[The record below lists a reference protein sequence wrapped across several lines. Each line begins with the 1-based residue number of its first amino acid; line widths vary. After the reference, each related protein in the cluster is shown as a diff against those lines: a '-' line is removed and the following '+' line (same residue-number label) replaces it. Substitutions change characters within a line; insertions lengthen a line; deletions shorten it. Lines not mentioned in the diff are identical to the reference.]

1 MKNNLNR
8 NKINKFR
15 QSLVDKFNEEQK
27 QNFAFLKE
35 EKNESKN

>member
-27 QNFAFLKE
+27 QNCAFLKE